1 MSVFFLKVI
10 ALITMILDHIGAY
23 IPNAPFILRCMG
35 RLSAP
40 LFLFCA
46 IQGYKNTHNK
56 KKYLTRLYLFSI
68 FMGIIDAIFSV
79 TANYI
84 RGILWTLILI
94 SIIDAIISKNED
106 GKKKI
111 TAFVIWQLFWTTIV
125 SFYFYTNFIDIPE
138 NLLFIILP
146 VIGSPLYME
155 YGFMFVFLGVLIYY
169 WGNTKKT
176 LAIVYT
182 IITGL
187 LFLMQNTDIIHRL
200 MNKII
205 REFSL
210 SGITKERVIQSFD
223 YFFGGLFDLDIIFSG
238 SGLFYSIQWLMIFA
252 LPFLL
257 YYNGQKGKGVK
268 YMFYIAYPLNIVVLR
283 GIAILMGYH

>member
-1 MSVFFLKVI
+1 
-10 ALITMILDHIGAY
+10 
-23 IPNAPFILRCMG
+23 
-35 RLSAP
+35 
-40 LFLFCA
+40 
-46 IQGYKNTHNK
+46 
-56 KKYLTRLYLFSI
+56 
-68 FMGIIDAIFSV
+68 MGIIDAIFSV

-106 GKKKI
+106 GKKNI

-210 SGITKERVIQSFD
+210 SGIAKERVIQSFD

-257 YYNGQKGKGVK
+257 YYNGKKGKGVK